1 MSLSLKG
8 AALLLAAAALTGCG
22 GESGV
27 AGGPTPATTPVAV
40 NSSNPTAQGVT
51 APGAPTDAATPAA
64 ATPPVVAPPVVAPPV
79 IAPTVATAPAPAAPG
94 PTTGTATLDWVPP
107 TQTTDG
113 SVLTDLAGY
122 FVYYGTDATHLNQR
136 VQLRNPGLTA
146 YVIDNLPQG
155 NYVFAVSAYNS
166 AGIESALSNVASK
179 TVL

>member
-64 ATPPVVAPPVVAPPV
+64 ATPPVVAAPM
-79 IAPTVATAPAPAAPG
+79 PAAPS
-94 PTTGTATLDWVPP
+94 PTTGTATLDWLPP

-146 YVIDNLPQG
+146 YVIDGLPQG
-155 NYVFAVSAYNS
+155 SYVFAVSAYNS
-166 AGIESALSNVASK
+166 AGIESTLSNIASK

>member
-8 AALLLAAAALTGCG
+8 AALLLAAAAMTGCG
-22 GESGV
+22 GETGV

-40 NSSNPTAQGVT
+40 NSSNPTVQGVT
-51 APGAPTDAATPAA
+51 APRTSTDAATPAA
-64 ATPPVVAPPVVAPPV
+64 ATPPVATPQ
-79 IAPTVATAPAPAAPG
+79 VATAPAPAAPS

-113 SVLTDLAGY
+113 GVLTDLAGY
-122 FVYYGTDATHLNQR
+122 YVYYGTDANHLNQR

-146 YVIDNLPQG
+146 YVIDGLPQG
-155 NYVFAVSAYNS
+155 SYVFAVSAYNS
-166 AGIESALSNVASK
+166 AGIESTLSNIASK